1 MKLARIEKR
10 TFSENSAVELLPL
23 ITGAPDPII
32 TKTVGI
38 DSATNDTFN
47 PRLNIAYY
55 PNDDSMVYFEAAKG
69 FRSGAITSTSIM
81 TASNATLGGTN
92 YDNASEPDTL
102 WNYTLGGKWDLGSVQ
117 IDLAA
122 FFYDWGDAQI
132 EISPALQTI
141 VIPIGDIE
149 GRGIDLTIAWDTPI
163 DGLSPWFFVIFSFV
177 IVFLVSYFFYKTKA
191 GLILRAVGESH
202 NSAHALGYSVI
213 KIRFLSIL
221 FGGSMCALAGSYISI
236 CYAPMWQEGMTAGR
250 GWIALALVVFATW
263 KPERVLIGAYIFG
276 GVTILQMN
284 LQALGL
290 RFPGQFFSMAPYVAT
305 IIVLVLISSNKLRI
319 KLSAPASLT
328 IPFYKGR

>member
-1 MKLARIEKR
+1 MNLDLILGILQIVLIATTPLVFAGIGELVTEK
-10 TFSENSAVELLPL
+10 SGVLNLGVEGMMLVGAVSAFIILV
-23 ITGAPDPII
+23 ITG
-32 TKTVGI
+32 
-38 DSATNDTFN
+38 S
-47 PRLNIAYY
+47 
-55 PNDDSMVYFEAAKG
+55 YF
-69 FRSGAITSTSIM
+69 
-81 TASNATLGGTN
+81 L
-92 YDNASEPDTL
+92 
-102 WNYTLGGKWDLGSVQ
+102 
-117 IDLAA
+117 A
-122 FFYDWGDAQI
+122 FFVSILSGIIMSGLFAFLVLFLMSNQI
-132 EISPALQTI
+132 ATGLA
-141 VIPIGDIE
+141 
-149 GRGIDLTIAWDTPI
+149 LTIFGIGLSSMIGKQYIGTPI
-163 DGLSPWFFVIFSFV
+163 DGLSPWFFVIFSFL
-177 IVFLVSYFFYKTKA
+177 IVFMVSYFFYKTKA

>member
-1 MKLARIEKR
+1 MNLDLILGILQIVLIATTPLVFAGIGELVTEK
-10 TFSENSAVELLPL
+10 SGVLNLGVEGMMLVGAVSAFIILV
-23 ITGAPDPII
+23 ITG
-32 TKTVGI
+32 
-38 DSATNDTFN
+38 S
-47 PRLNIAYY
+47 
-55 PNDDSMVYFEAAKG
+55 YF
-69 FRSGAITSTSIM
+69 
-81 TASNATLGGTN
+81 L
-92 YDNASEPDTL
+92 
-102 WNYTLGGKWDLGSVQ
+102 
-117 IDLAA
+117 A
-122 FFYDWGDAQI
+122 FFVSILSGIIMSGLFAFLVLFLMSNQI
-132 EISPALQTI
+132 ATGLA
-141 VIPIGDIE
+141 
-149 GRGIDLTIAWDTPI
+149 LTIFGIGLSSMLGKQYIGTPI
-163 DGLSPWFFVIFSFV
+163 DGLSPWFFVIFSFI

-213 KIRFLSIL
+213 KIRFLSII

>member
-1 MKLARIEKR
+1 MTLEFILGILQIVLIATTPLVFAGIGELVTEK
-10 TFSENSAVELLPL
+10 SGVLNLGVEGMMLVGAVTAFIILV
-23 ITGAPDPII
+23 ITG
-32 TKTVGI
+32 
-38 DSATNDTFN
+38 S
-47 PRLNIAYY
+47 
-55 PNDDSMVYFEAAKG
+55 YF
-69 FRSGAITSTSIM
+69 
-81 TASNATLGGTN
+81 L
-92 YDNASEPDTL
+92 
-102 WNYTLGGKWDLGSVQ
+102 
-117 IDLAA
+117 A
-122 FFYDWGDAQI
+122 FFVSILSGIIMSGLFAFLVLNLMSNQI
-132 EISPALQTI
+132 ATGLA
-141 VIPIGDIE
+141 
-149 GRGIDLTIAWDTPI
+149 LTIFGIGLSSMLGKQYIGTPI
-163 DGLSPWFFVIFSFV
+163 DGLSPWFFVIFSFI

>member
-1 MKLARIEKR
+1 MNLDLILGILQIVLIATTPLVFAGIGELVTEK
-10 TFSENSAVELLPL
+10 SGVLNLGVEGMMLVGAVSAFIILV
-23 ITGAPDPII
+23 ITG
-32 TKTVGI
+32 
-38 DSATNDTFN
+38 S
-47 PRLNIAYY
+47 
-55 PNDDSMVYFEAAKG
+55 YF
-69 FRSGAITSTSIM
+69 
-81 TASNATLGGTN
+81 L
-92 YDNASEPDTL
+92 
-102 WNYTLGGKWDLGSVQ
+102 
-117 IDLAA
+117 A
-122 FFYDWGDAQI
+122 FFVSILSGIIMSGLFAFLVLFLMSNQI
-132 EISPALQTI
+132 ATGLA
-141 VIPIGDIE
+141 
-149 GRGIDLTIAWDTPI
+149 LTIFGIGLSSMLGKQYIGTPI
-163 DGLSPWFFVIFSFV
+163 DGLSPWFFVIFSFL

-213 KIRFLSIL
+213 KIRFFSII

-290 RFPGQFFSMAPYVAT
+290 RFPGQFFSMAPYIAT

>member
-1 MKLARIEKR
+1 MNLDLILGILQIVLIATTPLVFAGIGELVTEK
-10 TFSENSAVELLPL
+10 SGVLNLGVEGMMLVGAVSAFIILV
-23 ITGAPDPII
+23 ITG
-32 TKTVGI
+32 
-38 DSATNDTFN
+38 S
-47 PRLNIAYY
+47 
-55 PNDDSMVYFEAAKG
+55 YF
-69 FRSGAITSTSIM
+69 
-81 TASNATLGGTN
+81 L
-92 YDNASEPDTL
+92 
-102 WNYTLGGKWDLGSVQ
+102 
-117 IDLAA
+117 A
-122 FFYDWGDAQI
+122 FFVSILSGIIMSGLFAFLVLFLMSNQI
-132 EISPALQTI
+132 ATGLA
-141 VIPIGDIE
+141 
-149 GRGIDLTIAWDTPI
+149 LTIFGIGLSSMLGKQYIGTPI
-163 DGLSPWFFVIFSFV
+163 DGLSPWFFVVFSFL

-213 KIRFLSIL
+213 KIRFLSII

>member
-1 MKLARIEKR
+1 MNLDLILGILQIVLIATTPLVFAGIGELVTEK
-10 TFSENSAVELLPL
+10 SGVLNLGVEGMMLVGAVSAFIILV
-23 ITGAPDPII
+23 ITG
-32 TKTVGI
+32 
-38 DSATNDTFN
+38 S
-47 PRLNIAYY
+47 
-55 PNDDSMVYFEAAKG
+55 YF
-69 FRSGAITSTSIM
+69 I
-81 TASNATLGGTN
+81 
-92 YDNASEPDTL
+92 
-102 WNYTLGGKWDLGSVQ
+102 
-117 IDLAA
+117 A
-122 FFYDWGDAQI
+122 FFVSILSGIIMSGLFAFLVLFLMSNQI
-132 EISPALQTI
+132 ATGLA
-141 VIPIGDIE
+141 
-149 GRGIDLTIAWDTPI
+149 LTIFGIGLSSMLGKQYIGTPI
-163 DGLSPWFFVIFSFV
+163 DGLSPWFFVIFSFL

>member
-1 MKLARIEKR
+1 MNLDLILGILQIVLIATTPLVFAGIGELVTEK
-10 TFSENSAVELLPL
+10 SGVLNLGVEGMMLVGAVSAFIILV
-23 ITGAPDPII
+23 ITG
-32 TKTVGI
+32 
-38 DSATNDTFN
+38 S
-47 PRLNIAYY
+47 
-55 PNDDSMVYFEAAKG
+55 YF
-69 FRSGAITSTSIM
+69 
-81 TASNATLGGTN
+81 L
-92 YDNASEPDTL
+92 
-102 WNYTLGGKWDLGSVQ
+102 
-117 IDLAA
+117 A
-122 FFYDWGDAQI
+122 FFVSILSGIIMSGLFAFLVLFLMSNQI
-132 EISPALQTI
+132 ATGLA
-141 VIPIGDIE
+141 
-149 GRGIDLTIAWDTPI
+149 LTIFGIGLSSMLGKQYIGTPI
-163 DGLSPWFFVIFSFV
+163 DGLSPWFFVIFSFL

-213 KIRFLSIL
+213 KIRFLSII

-328 IPFYKGR
+328 TPFYKGR

>member
-1 MKLARIEKR
+1 MNLDLILGILQIVLIATTPLVFAGIGELVTEK
-10 TFSENSAVELLPL
+10 SGVLNLGVEGMMLVGAVSAFIILV
-23 ITGAPDPII
+23 ITG
-32 TKTVGI
+32 
-38 DSATNDTFN
+38 S
-47 PRLNIAYY
+47 
-55 PNDDSMVYFEAAKG
+55 YF
-69 FRSGAITSTSIM
+69 
-81 TASNATLGGTN
+81 L
-92 YDNASEPDTL
+92 
-102 WNYTLGGKWDLGSVQ
+102 
-117 IDLAA
+117 A
-122 FFYDWGDAQI
+122 FFVSILSGIIMSGLFAFLVLFLMSNQI
-132 EISPALQTI
+132 ATGLA
-141 VIPIGDIE
+141 
-149 GRGIDLTIAWDTPI
+149 LTIFGIGLSSMLGKQYIGTPI
-163 DGLSPWFFVIFSFV
+163 DGLSPWFFVVFSFL

-263 KPERVLIGAYIFG
+263 KPERVLIGAYVFG